1 MKRLLEAF
9 FLFLENFDTIEASA
23 DMEMNREDH
32 EWWNERVWINSV
44 SKDIKIPSNFLPL
57 FDMIIE
63 KYGEQ
68 IWEGSQTDA
77 EEEYYSL
84 HITFNV
90 ENRIVVLTT
99 KVTENGEEE
108 SGDYYEI
115 SDDDVVNSFL
125 DDHDIESIVVSYEG
139 GGDDGYIEDKGEGDD
154 GVEYD
159 LNEEMQNIVYRYL
172 EQSFGGWENNEGAS
186 GKITVTKN
194 KIEIDHIW
202 NTRDEVDSDLHIV
215 IKLDDVE

>member
-57 FDMIIE
+57 FDMLIE
-63 KYGEQ
+63 KYGKQ
-68 IWEGSQTDA
+68 IWEGSQTEA

-115 SDDDVVNSFL
+115 SDDDDVNSFL

-159 LNEEMQNIVYRYL
+159 LNEEMQHIVYRYL

>member
-44 SKDIKIPSNFLPL
+44 SNDIKIPSNFLPL

-68 IWEGSQTDA
+68 IWEGSQTES

-115 SDDDVVNSFL
+115 SDDDDVNSFL

>member
-57 FDMIIE
+57 FDMLIE
-63 KYGEQ
+63 KYGKQ
-68 IWEGSQTDA
+68 IWEGSQTEA

-99 KVTENGEEE
+99 MVTENGEEE

-115 SDDDVVNSFL
+115 SDDDDVNSFL

-194 KIEIDHIW
+194 KIDIDHIW